1 MIAGIVRG
9 GRIDMAEKRRF
20 PRFPVKKQV
29 VCFRY
34 GKEMVMRTLDISLG
48 GLKLEAPFDL
58 GVGESMDFAI
68 LADGSK
74 IRGKGRILATDDF
87 KNKVHARLCFDH
99 TSNMDF
105 RRLSNCLPAP
115 SRRLSQRG
123 VINDSFLFLRGT
135 MNRAVTKGVKRV
147 KNTFKGR
154 QEEEKVQQV
163 NSWLELLPYIERR
176 VITLRFGLNGEDT
189 LPLESIAKRFNLT
202 PERIRQI
209 ESEAIE
215 KLRKISKKKEIYLDD
230 II

>member
-1 MIAGIVRG
+1 MG
-9 GRIDMAEKRRF
+9 ERRKF

-68 LADGSK
+68 LADGSR

-87 KNKVHARLCFDH
+87 RNKVHARLCFDH
-99 TSNMDF
+99 TSNMDI
-105 RRLSNCLPAP
+105 RRLSHCLPVP
-115 SRRLSQRG
+115 SRRRSQRG
-123 VINDSFLFLRGT
+123 VIGDSGLFHRGT
-135 MNRAVTKGVKRV
+135 MTRAVVKGVKRV
-147 KNTFKGR
+147 INTFKGG
-154 QEEEKVQQV
+154 QEHEKVQQV
-163 NSWLELLPYIERR
+163 NSWLELLPDIERR

-189 LPLESIAKRFNLT
+189 LPLESIGERLDLT

-209 ESEAIE
+209 EAEAIE
-215 KLRKISKKKEIYLDD
+215 KLRKISKKKEISLDD

>member
-9 GRIDMAEKRRF
+9 GRIDMADKRRF

-115 SRRLSQRG
+115 SGRLSQRG